1 MKQIKKQEPQQ
12 SSGDPSVDSVVDSAA
27 DQPATVR
34 KRGYLLPLLFFIV
47 ILAVVLGAAYQGWIL
62 FNQQKQQ
69 TRSMIDDLN
78 SQLQQ
83 RPTLSQVDGSI
94 RTLRQSVTQTDSRL
108 SELEQGHSSLLRS
121 TEKLYELYGRDE
133 NGWKLAEVEYLMSV
147 AQHKLVLE
155 NDFEGAAKT
164 LNAASERIAELADP
178 GLLSVRVKIN
188 EEIALLKT
196 RVRPDL
202 VGMTLLLSRL
212 TRQITSLKPGYQT
225 QSTQSTS
232 TQTPA
237 TAEGPAPGLDRRLL
251 DFMASLVTIK
261 SSAGKVDPQQT
272 VALDVSEKLE
282 DNLKLT
288 RWSVLERDAFQYA
301 RLMTQN
307 VDLFKEYYDLEN
319 AANADFYESLL
330 KLQKSQLKP
339 ELPDIGQ
346 SLILL
351 KQLQLKREAASQQG
365 TGQGAQQE
373 NLQQLIPQPETTEAD
388 NG

>member
-1 MKQIKKQEPQQ
+1 MKQIKKQESPRT
-12 SSGDPSVDSVVDSAA
+12 SADSTIDAAADSPA
-27 DQPATVR
+27 DQPVVAR
-34 KRGYLLPLLFFIV
+34 KRGYLLPVLLFIV
-47 ILAVVLGAAYQGWIL
+47 TLLLLLGAAYQGWML

-69 TRSMIDDLN
+69 TQSMIDDFN

-83 RPTLSQVDGSI
+83 RPTQSQVDGSI

-108 SELEQGHSSLLRS
+108 SSLDQGQSSLLRS
-121 TEKLYELYGRDE
+121 IEKLYELYGRDE

-164 LNAASERIAELADP
+164 LDAASERIAELADP
-178 GLLSVRVKIN
+178 GLLPVRVKIN

-196 RVRPDL
+196 RARPDL

-225 QSTQSTS
+225 Q
-232 TQTPA
+232 PA
-237 TAEGPAPGLDRRLL
+237 EVSSAQPPAMAEGPAPSFDRRLL

-261 SSAGKVDPQQT
+261 SSPARVADPEQT
-272 VALDVSEKLE
+272 VALDVTEKLE

-288 RWSVLERDAFQYA
+288 RWSVLERDAFQYT

-307 VDLFKEYYDLEN
+307 VNLFKEYYDLEN

-330 KLQKSQLKP
+330 KLQKSEIKP

-346 SLILL
+346 SLVLL

-365 TGQGAQQE
+365 VEQKALPQESQQSMSM
-373 NLQQLIPQPETTEAD
+373 EAD
-388 NG
+388 HG